1 MQNGNVPIILDGF
14 DELLHRTNENT
25 YENTEPMLS
34 TIGELLKKH
43 AKIILTTR
51 RTAIFDGDEFHNW
64 MDEHSDD
71 FKIIRYRIDEPT
83 INDWLPHQRLDSLQN
98 QHFPIGKLANPVLLS
113 FLRCIS
119 DEKFKEILQDSSLI
133 VEKYFNSMLERENS
147 TRFTYDT

>member
-1 MQNGNVPIILDGF
+1 MFYLMKLIEAFLDLNSNLVKAEVQNGNVPIILDGF

-71 FKIIRYRIDEPT
+71 FKIIRVVGIR
-83 INDWLPHQRLDSLQN
+83 
-98 QHFPIGKLANPVLLS
+98 
-113 FLRCIS
+113 
-119 DEKFKEILQDSSLI
+119 
-133 VEKYFNSMLERENS
+133 
-147 TRFTYDT
+147 